1 MSQAGEPA
9 EGETA
14 ADDGIEAG
22 GGSAGGGVA
31 DDGSAGGASTAR
43 PADRAGAP
51 DGLPTAW
58 QRAPNGRGRARGVG
72 LVLPGVPGP
81 FNAIT
86 DVAGVEVGLTTL
98 IRGDGAC
105 VPGRGPV
112 RTGVTAIL
120 PRGRA
125 GIATPVLAGTAMLNG
140 NGELTG
146 SWWIEETGR
155 CELAITITNTH
166 SLGTARDATLKWASR
181 SGRLSPGQDWG
192 LPVAAETYDGF
203 LNDINGFH
211 IHDEHVFATLEAAE
225 GGAVPTGSVGG
236 GTGMICYG
244 FKGGT
249 GSASRRVEAAG
260 ATHTVAALV
269 QANFGRTEELTILG
283 VPVGARLAAD
293 SAAGATA
300 TGGAGSV
307 IVVVATDAPLLPHQ
321 LKRLARRVPLGLA
334 RTGTIGHHSSGDV
347 FLAFTTANAAATVP
361 AAQPIT
367 LSMLPE
373 ESLDP
378 LFGAV
383 VACVEEAV
391 LDVLFANTDMSGLDG
406 RTVRALPHDPV
417 LEFLAAAGRLA
428 G

>member
-1 MSQAGEPA
+1 MSTEDGDSSDGRAPLPGAAP
-9 EGETA
+9 GPTA
-14 ADDGIEAG
+14 AA
-22 GGSAGGGVA
+22 
-31 DDGSAGGASTAR
+31 
-43 PADRAGAP
+43 PA
-51 DGLPTAW
+51 AW
-58 QRAPNGRGRARGVG
+58 RTAPNGRRRARGLG
-72 LVLPGVPGP
+72 LALAGVPGP

-86 DVAGVEVGLTTL
+86 DVGGVEVGVTTL
-98 IRGDGAC
+98 IRGDGPC
-105 VPGRGPV
+105 TPGRGPV

-120 PRGRA
+120 PRGRT

-155 CELAITITNTH
+155 CELAVTITNTH
-166 SLGTARDATLKWASR
+166 SLGTARDATLKWAAR
-181 SGRLSPGQDWG
+181 SGRMSPGQDWG

-211 IHDEHVFATLEAAE
+211 IRDEHVFAALDGAE
-225 GGAVPTGSVGG
+225 GGPAPTGSVGG
-236 GTGMICYG
+236 GTGMVCYG

-249 GSASRRVEAAG
+249 GGASRRVEAAG
-260 ATHTVAALV
+260 GAWTVATLV

-293 SAAGATA
+293 AAAGATA

-334 RTGTIGHHSSGDV
+334 RTGSIGHHSSGDV
-347 FLAFTTANAAATVP
+347 FLAFTTANAGATVP
-361 AAQPIT
+361 ADGPIALT
-367 LSMLPE
+367 MLPE

-378 LFGAV
+378 LFRAV
-383 VACVEEAV
+383 VESVEEAV
-391 LDVLFANTDMSGLDG
+391 LDVLFANTDMTGIDG
-406 RTVRALPHDPV
+406 RTVRALPVPPV
-417 LEFLAAAGRLA
+417 LALLEADGRLV

>member
-1 MSQAGEPA
+1 MTQPPQPP
-9 EGETA
+9 
-14 ADDGIEAG
+14 D
-22 GGSAGGGVA
+22 
-31 DDGSAGGASTAR
+31 
-43 PADRAGAP
+43 GAP
-51 DGLPTAW
+51 VPAAW
-58 QRAPNGRGRARGVG
+58 RATPAGRVRARGHG
-72 LVLPGVPGP
+72 LALPGAPGP

-86 DVAGVEVGLTTL
+86 DVAGVEVGFATL
-98 IRGDGAC
+98 IAGDGRLA
-105 VPGRGPV
+105 VGRGPV

-155 CELAITITNTH
+155 CELAVTITNTH
-166 SLGTARDATLKWASR
+166 SLGTARDATLKWAAR

-192 LPVAAETYDGF
+192 LPVAAETFDGV

-211 IHDEHVFATLEAAE
+211 VRDEDVFAALEAAASGPVE
-225 GGAVPTGSVGG
+225 TGSVGG

-244 FKGGT
+244 FKGGSGT
-249 GSASRRVEAAG
+249 ASRRVAAAG
-260 ATHTVAALV
+260 GTYTVAAFV
-269 QANFGRTEELTILG
+269 QANFGRTEELTLLG
-283 VPVGARLAAD
+283 VPVGPRLVAD
-293 SAAGATA
+293 AAAGATA

-347 FLAFTTANAAATVP
+347 FLAFSTANPDATTVTDR
-361 AAQPIT
+361 PIA

-378 LFGAV
+378 LFSAV
-383 VACVEEAV
+383 VECVEEAV
-391 LDVLFANTDMSGLDG
+391 IDVLFANADMTGIDG
-406 RTVRALPHDPV
+406 RTVRALPREPV
-417 LEFLAAAGRLA
+417 LAMLAAAGRLDQP
-428 G
+428 

>member
-1 MSQAGEPA
+1 MTS
-9 EGETA
+9 
-14 ADDGIEAG
+14 DDGTSGDGRAP
-22 GGSAGGGVA
+22 SAGAV
-31 DDGSAGGASTAR
+31 
-43 PADRAGAP
+43 AGAP
-51 DGLPTAW
+51 AVAPAAW
-58 QRAPNGRGRARGVG
+58 CTAPNGRRRARGVG
-72 LVLPGVPGP
+72 LALPGVPGP
-81 FNAIT
+81 LNAIT
-86 DVAGVEVGLTTL
+86 DVAGVEVGVTTL
-98 IRGDGAC
+98 IRGDGPC
-105 VPGRGPV
+105 TPGRGPV

-166 SLGTARDATLKWASR
+166 SLGTARDATLKWAAR
-181 SGRLSPGQDWG
+181 SGRMSPGQDWG

-211 IHDEHVFATLEAAE
+211 IHDEHVFAALDGAE
-225 GGAVPTGSVGG
+225 SGPVPTGSVGG

-249 GSASRRVEAAG
+249 GGASRRVEAAG
-260 ATHTVAALV
+260 GSWTVAALV

-293 SAAGATA
+293 AAAGATV

-361 AAQPIT
+361 ADGPIA
-367 LSMLPE
+367 LAMLPE

-378 LFGAV
+378 LFAAV
-383 VACVEEAV
+383 VECVEEAV
-391 LDVLFANTDMSGLDG
+391 LDVLFANTDMTGIDG
-406 RTVRALPHDPV
+406 RTVRALPLAPV
-417 LEFLAAAGRLA
+417 LALLGSAGRLV

>member
-1 MSQAGEPA
+1 MTER
-9 EGETA
+9 
-14 ADDGIEAG
+14 G
-22 GGSAGGGVA
+22 GGH
-31 DDGSAGGASTAR
+31 GAA
-43 PADRAGAP
+43 AGAGMP
-51 DGLPTAW
+51 AAW
-58 QRAPNGRGRARGVG
+58 RTTPHGKHRARGLG
-72 LVLPGVPGP
+72 LALPGTPGP

-98 IRGDGAC
+98 VRGDGAC

-120 PRGRA
+120 PRGRD

-166 SLGTARDATLKWASR
+166 SLGTARDATLKWATR

-192 LPVAAETYDGF
+192 LPVAAETYDGV

-211 IHDEHVFATLEAAE
+211 VHEEHVFAALEAAQ
-225 GGAVPTGSVGG
+225 GGPVPTGSVGG
-236 GTGMICYG
+236 GTGMILYG

-249 GSASRRVEAAG
+249 GGASRRVDAAG
-260 ATHTVAALV
+260 GPHTVAVLV

-283 VPVGARLAAD
+283 VPVGARLAAETA
-293 SAAGATA
+293 SGAVA

-361 AAQPIT
+361 AEQPIW
-367 LSMLPE
+367 LAMLPE

-383 VACVEEAV
+383 VECVEEAV
-391 LDVLFANTDMSGLDG
+391 LDVLFANGDMTGIDG
-406 RTVRALPHDPV
+406 RTVRALPHAPV
-417 LEFLAAAGRLA
+417 LAMLGAAGRLA

>member
-1 MSQAGEPA
+1 MTAGDG
-9 EGETA
+9 GEA
-14 ADDGIEAG
+14 EAG
-22 GGSAGGGVA
+22 VAGV
-31 DDGSAGGASTAR
+31 
-43 PADRAGAP
+43 PA
-51 DGLPTAW
+51 AW
-58 QRAPNGRGRARGVG
+58 QKTPHGRRRARGLG
-72 LVLPGVPGP
+72 LLLPGTPGP

-98 IRGDGAC
+98 VRGDGAC

-120 PRGRA
+120 PRGRD

-166 SLGTARDATLKWASR
+166 SLGTARDATLKWAAR

-192 LPVAAETYDGF
+192 LPVAAETYDGV

-211 IHDEHVFATLEAAE
+211 VHEEHVFAALDAAE
-225 GGAVPTGSVGG
+225 SGPVPTGSVGG
-236 GTGMICYG
+236 GTGMILYG

-249 GSASRRVEAAG
+249 GGASRRVEAAG
-260 ATHTVAALV
+260 GTHTVAVLV

-293 SAAGATA
+293 ATAEATA
-300 TGGAGSV
+300 TGGGGSV

-347 FLAFTTANAAATVP
+347 FLAFTTANGAATVP
-361 AAQPIT
+361 AEAPIA
-367 LSMLPE
+367 LEMLPE

-378 LFGAV
+378 LFGALV
-383 VACVEEAV
+383 ECVEEAV
-391 LDVLFANTDMSGLDG
+391 LDVLFANGDMTGIDG
-406 RTVRALPHDPV
+406 RTVRALPHAPV
-417 LEFLAAAGRLA
+417 LDLLAAAGRLA
-428 G
+428 V